1 MVSIIVIAVLLV
13 AVGFLSY
20 WVIKSLVS
28 PKKIDGIKKLLK
40 QGKFVAAERMAKSII
55 AKDPRDFLAH
65 YYLGKAYL
73 ADNKSELA
81 LMEFRL
87 VNQNAIF
94 GPELPELEFRQQVSK
109 LYMKFN
115 QPQEALKEYL
125 LLTKLEPRNSDNF
138 YFVGKLYE
146 QQNRA
151 DLSMGF
157 YQKAIQLN
165 KRNVKAHSALG
176 ILLFRSKEFI
186 DAKKE
191 IDLAIQMSPDTF
203 SNYYYLGKIYKENKD
218 YGSAL
223 NAFEKATRDAEY
235 RQRALIERG
244 SCYMAGESI
253 DNAITEFSHAVKC
266 SKDEGSS
273 ETLYA
278 RYFLAACYEKA
289 RKIDL
294 ALEQWEKIFTRNH
307 SFKDVSAKLSEY
319 RDLQSNDS
327 LKEYLTCSTEEFLE
341 ICKKV
346 SLSEYSLSATTA
358 ESTKYGCKIL
368 ATEKKSD
375 NWMSVRQQLFL
386 TEFHRDAD
394 PVGDEVVRQ
403 VLDEVKKH
411 NYAKGMV
418 FSSSGF
424 TRSATSVA
432 ENRPVELVGKDQ
444 LEKVLT
450 KAGV

>member
-1 MVSIIVIAVLLV
+1 
-13 AVGFLSY
+13 
-20 WVIKSLVS
+20 
-28 PKKIDGIKKLLK
+28 
-40 QGKFVAAERMAKSII
+40 
-55 AKDPRDFLAH
+55 
-65 YYLGKAYL
+65 
-73 ADNKSELA
+73 
-81 LMEFRL
+81 
-87 VNQNAIF
+87 
-94 GPELPELEFRQQVSK
+94 
-109 LYMKFN
+109 
-115 QPQEALKEYL
+115 
-125 LLTKLEPRNSDNF
+125 
-138 YFVGKLYE
+138 
-146 QQNRA
+146 
-151 DLSMGF
+151 
-157 YQKAIQLN
+157 
-165 KRNVKAHSALG
+165 
-176 ILLFRSKEFI
+176 
-186 DAKKE
+186 
-191 IDLAIQMSPDTF
+191 
-203 SNYYYLGKIYKENKD
+203 
-218 YGSAL
+218 
-223 NAFEKATRDAEY
+223 
-235 RQRALIERG
+235 
-244 SCYMAGESI
+244 MAGESI